1 MSKSSLPS
9 SKDQRIAFIQA
20 SWHQDILQEGKDS
33 FIEEMTKLGYSADQV
48 DLYQLPRLHSRF
60 HSNARLLQLQANTA
74 CLLHRALLLMGGNYR
89 HEFVAEAVIS
99 GLMNVQL
106 QTQTPILSMVLTP
119 KKYDGSTK
127 DNEFFPESFQN
138 QGKGKSPRPAIHY
151 WLLPITNKCYESEKK
166 SFKTG
171 FGASGKVMLSL
182 SRE

>member
-1 MSKSSLPS
+1 MIENGNHGLGVPVTHHCCAFLHLMLRSFNHYTEHKMSKSSLPS

-48 DLYQLPRLHSRF
+48 DLYQLPGAFEIPLKCKTLAATGKYS
-60 HSNARLLQLQANTA
+60 LLIASGFVVD
-74 CLLHRALLLMGGNYR
+74 GGIYR

-127 DNEFFPESFQN
+127 DNEFFLNHFRI
-138 QGKGKSPRPAIHY
+138 KGKEI
-151 WLLPITNKCYESEKK
+151 
-166 SFKTG
+166 
-171 FGASGKVMLSL
+171 
-182 SRE
+182 